1 MVRWNKE
8 NDGRDRQE
16 DPGSDGTGQDVHDG
30 QDAHDVHDVH
40 DVQDGH
46 GGHAGQAGPDPQDRW
61 RSPEEPWWSA
71 GPLSLEK
78 PRGAEGPEAAGW
90 PPVVP
95 PRGVPGPP
103 DGFRASPPALPDGFR
118 ASPPGPPDRTPASPP
133 LPDGFPVPA
142 SGLPDLPTLA
152 ALPATPPPFPDRGDG
167 YTPPP
172 WSGTSRLPATP
183 PPAGYARGGRFRQV
197 ALAVLVFVVVAGLSG
212 LGVWYFGRDSGTGGT
227 AAPSAGAGVKS
238 SASGSRPPTTAGA
251 GPTPGTSPTPGTTP
265 AVPSG
270 YRVVH
275 DPVGYTLDV
284 PEGWTRR
291 QVQGEKAPVVYYDSP
306 SDGRQLQIFALSEDT
321 PAQSLDL
328 AENDPGYGYAKQP
341 GYRAGQRTSGDT
353 WAELSYRYDDADK
366 GPRQVVDH
374 RFQAADGTLYAV
386 RSSGPES
393 LAAALV
399 RGPLTAAVGSFCP
412 TGAQCS

>member
-1 MVRWNKE
+1 M
-8 NDGRDRQE
+8 
-16 DPGSDGTGQDVHDG
+16 
-30 QDAHDVHDVH
+30 
-40 DVQDGH
+40 
-46 GGHAGQAGPDPQDRW
+46 
-61 RSPEEPWWSA
+61 
-71 GPLSLEK
+71 
-78 PRGAEGPEAAGW
+78 
-90 PPVVP
+90 
-95 PRGVPGPP
+95 
-103 DGFRASPPALPDGFR
+103 
-118 ASPPGPPDRTPASPP
+118 
-133 LPDGFPVPA
+133 
-142 SGLPDLPTLA
+142 
-152 ALPATPPPFPDRGDG
+152 
-167 YTPPP
+167 
-172 WSGTSRLPATP
+172 
-183 PPAGYARGGRFRQV
+183 

-212 LGVWYFGRDSGTGGT
+212 LGVWYFGRDGGT
-227 AAPSAGAGVKS
+227 AGAASPSVGADVKPVAPG
-238 SASGSRPPTTAGA
+238 SGRPTTAGPGP
-251 GPTPGTSPTPGTTP
+251 GPTSSPSPSPTP

-270 YRVVH
+270 YRVLH

-284 PEGWTRR
+284 PQGWTRR

-341 GYRAGQRTSGDT
+341 GFRAGQRTSGDT

-399 RGPLTAAVGSFCP
+399 RAPLTAAVDSFCP
-412 TGAQCS
+412 TGARCS

>member
-1 MVRWNKE
+1 M
-8 NDGRDRQE
+8 
-16 DPGSDGTGQDVHDG
+16 
-30 QDAHDVHDVH
+30 
-40 DVQDGH
+40 
-46 GGHAGQAGPDPQDRW
+46 
-61 RSPEEPWWSA
+61 
-71 GPLSLEK
+71 
-78 PRGAEGPEAAGW
+78 
-90 PPVVP
+90 
-95 PRGVPGPP
+95 
-103 DGFRASPPALPDGFR
+103 
-118 ASPPGPPDRTPASPP
+118 
-133 LPDGFPVPA
+133 PA

-152 ALPATPPPFPDRGDG
+152 ALPATSPLSPDRGDG

-172 WSGTSRLPATP
+172 WSDTSRLPATP
-183 PPAGYARGGRFRQV
+183 PPTGSARGGRSRQV

-227 AAPSAGAGVKS
+227 GGAAAPSAGDSVKS
-238 SASGSRPPTTAGA
+238 SAPGSRPPTTAGPTPSTT
-251 GPTPGTSPTPGTTP
+251 PTPGQTP

-321 PAQSLDL
+321 PAESLDL

-341 GYRAGQRTSGDT
+341 GYRAGQRTSGAT

-393 LAAALV
+393 LAAARV
-399 RGPLTAAVGSFCP
+399 RGPLTAAVDSFCP
-412 TGAQCS
+412 TGAPCS